1 MSETKREYASNY
13 RKPPLHTRFKKG
25 QSGNPR
31 GRPKKTLPGLLLAA
45 LNEPV
50 FVTIDGKRRKITKR
64 EVIVTQMVNNAA
76 GADLRATKM
85 LIDMMKDIERKAGVA
100 APPEPRRFAPADEQV
115 IKGVSWSPAPRNPG
129 YERGEPGSCDDLA
142 ASGVRRSAC

>member
-64 EVIVTQMVNNAA
+64 EVIVTQMVNSAA

-85 LIDMMKDIERKAGVA
+85 LIDMMKGVEHKAIGDA
-100 APPEPRRFAPADEQV
+100 APPPDPCR
-115 IKGVSWSPAPRNPG
+115 
-129 YERGEPGSCDDLA
+129 LA
-142 ASGVRRSAC
+142 AADKEVVQHFVTRLRRQILQEIEEAKAEEPPR

>member
-1 MSETKREYASNY
+1 MSETKCQYANNY

-31 GRPKKTLPGLLLAA
+31 GRPKKTLPALLLAA

-50 FVTIDGKRRKITKR
+50 FVTIDRKRRKITKR

-76 GADLRATKM
+76 GADLPRDQDADRH
-85 LIDMMKDIERKAGVA
+85 IDTMKDIERGAGVA
-100 APPEPRRFAPADEQV
+100 APPEPRRFARPT
-115 IKGVSWSPAPRNPG
+115 
-129 YERGEPGSCDDLA
+129 
-142 ASGVRRSAC
+142 RR